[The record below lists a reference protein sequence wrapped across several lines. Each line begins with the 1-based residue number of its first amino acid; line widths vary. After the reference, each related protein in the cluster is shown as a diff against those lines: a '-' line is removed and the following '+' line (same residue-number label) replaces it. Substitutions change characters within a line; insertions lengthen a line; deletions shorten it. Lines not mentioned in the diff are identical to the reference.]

1 MSDLDPDSGRYRVPR
16 VERAAVPRR
25 SPLGTVLV
33 AGLVALAVSA
43 VVTVGLQFVL
53 VPSGVGWRRLVH
65 EGTVT
70 VPGGK
75 PFTVHYPSSF
85 ARPPSL
91 SLEPVGNDQWF
102 YSIDEQTAD
111 HFTVTNTT
119 VRRDS
124 GTPVML
130 TLRWRAEGARW

>member
-1 MSDLDPDSGRYRVPR
+1 MSDFDRGEGRFRLPPPEGPVRRAPSLRV
-16 VERAAVPRR
+16 
-25 SPLGTVLV
+25 TVLV
-33 AGLVALAVSA
+33 AALVSA
-43 VVTVGLQFVL
+43 AVTLGLQFVL
-53 VPSGVGWRRLVH
+53 VPGGVGWRRLAH

-75 PFTVHYPSSF
+75 PFTVRYPSAF

-91 SLEPVGNDQWF
+91 VLEALGNDAWF
-102 YSIDEQTAD
+102 YGIDEQTED

-119 VRRDS
+119 VRKDS
-124 GTPVML
+124 GVPVMM